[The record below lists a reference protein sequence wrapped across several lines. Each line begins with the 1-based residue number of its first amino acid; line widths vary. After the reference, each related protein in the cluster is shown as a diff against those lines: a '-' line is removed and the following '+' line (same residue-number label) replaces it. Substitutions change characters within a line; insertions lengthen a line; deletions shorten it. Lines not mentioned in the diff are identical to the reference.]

1 MFISSEGSHD
11 YLIKNCLAIVLGE
24 RTPGYEGL
32 ILEKPIFGLA
42 ENWYYGDLIKN
53 LFSEDKFSYVDI
65 INLQIP
71 NKQDIISSLS
81 KNLHNIIVQSACLN
95 SIDDFNINENT
106 RKFSKILNLWLNKI
120 QKIN

>member
-1 MFISSEGSHD
+1 M
-11 YLIKNCLAIVLGE
+11 VLW
-24 RTPGYEGL
+24 RSY
-32 ILEKPIFGLA
+32 
-42 ENWYYGDLIKN
+42 KN

-71 NKQDIISSLS
+71 NKQNIISSLS